1 MVRGTGFHEG
11 KQALGGA
18 ISKGLTF
25 KTLAFRRNS
34 LLWVDLERGVEG
46 QQQRQFVMLCF
57 LAPAKA

>member
-1 MVRGTGFHEG
+1 MDRGTGFHEG
-11 KQALGGA
+11 KQALGA

-34 LLWVDLERGVEG
+34 LLWVDLEYGLEG

-57 LAPAKA
+57 IAPAKA